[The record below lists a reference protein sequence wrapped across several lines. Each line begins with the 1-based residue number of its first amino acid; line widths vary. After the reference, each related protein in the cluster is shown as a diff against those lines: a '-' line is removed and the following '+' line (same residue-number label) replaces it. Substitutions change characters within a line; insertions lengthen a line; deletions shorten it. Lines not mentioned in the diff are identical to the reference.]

1 MSEPQGPLD
10 VIPRVN
16 YPPHLTFS
24 NYLST
29 TQMIEQVLSED
40 QEYVSWK
47 IKNMRTGGTMKDYLQ
62 PFLTRQEEAK
72 ERSRFSNGN
81 YHDRT
86 KSVRSNRSWESSTPG
101 ITKKSKMINQVPSNL
116 RFPGEIY
123 EENLRSIPR
132 PRELDQDEQFK
143 LLVTNLDEEQT
154 NRFEVFHRTALSKTQ
169 VKKIA
174 GMVINQSVTENMRV
188 FLQAVGK
195 IYAGEI
201 IGSALVVREKWFV
214 SRTVLEFNR
223 RKKIGKRLK
232 KYLKKLTLL
241 VDNNHNK
248 EEYNDSVDETAS
260 DSYYDDDEEDMKNA
274 QEGNKLIKTD
284 SNGQDIRL
292 ALISHYNKLVKD
304 FNSIDVS
311 VEKYAKSPILPE
323 HIREAW
329 RLHQL
334 QADGLPY
341 TQWRT
346 QGEGN
351 GCMFR

>member
-1 MSEPQGPLD
+1 MSDPQGPLD
-10 VIPRVN
+10 VIPKVN

-29 TQMIEQVLSED
+29 TQMIRQVLSED

-47 IKNMRTGGTMKDYLQ
+47 IKNMRTGGTMNDYLQ
-62 PFLTRQEEAK
+62 PFMAKQEEAK
-72 ERSRFSNGN
+72 GRGRFAIDD
-81 YHDRT
+81 YYDVKKT
-86 KSVRSNRSWESSTPG
+86 NRLNRPWKDSAPG
-101 ITKKSKMINQVPSNL
+101 ITKKSKTINQVPSNL
-116 RFPGEIY
+116 KFPREIY
-123 EENLRSIPR
+123 EENLKKIPR

-169 VKKIA
+169 VKKLA

-188 FLQAVGK
+188 FLQAAGK

-201 IGSALVVREKWFV
+201 IELALMIREKWFV
-214 SRTVLEFNR
+214 SRSVLEFNR
-223 RKKIGKRLK
+223 RKKNARKLM

-241 VDNNHNK
+241 VDNVHSK
-248 EEYNDSVDETAS
+248 QEYNDSVDESGS
-260 DSYYDDDEEDMKNA
+260 DSYYDDEEENMRDV

-284 SNGQDIRL
+284 SNSQDIIL
-292 ALISHYNKLVKD
+292 ALISHYNKLVGE

-311 VEKYAKSPILPE
+311 VEKYANSPILPE

-334 QADGLPY
+334 QTDGLPS

-351 GCMFR
+351 GWMFR

>member
-10 VIPRVN
+10 VIPKVN
-16 YPPHLTFS
+16 YAPYLTFS

-29 TQMIEQVLSED
+29 TQMIGQVLSED

-47 IKNMRTGGTMKDYLQ
+47 IKNMRTGGTMNDYLQ
-62 PFLTRQEEAK
+62 SFLAKQEAAK
-72 ERSRFSNGN
+72 ERDNFALDGYYNGT
-81 YHDRT
+81 RRV
-86 KSVRSNRSWESSTPG
+86 KSWKGSTPG
-101 ITKKSKMINQVPSNL
+101 VSKKSKMINQVPSNL
-116 RFPGEIY
+116 RFPREIY
-123 EENLRSIPR
+123 EENLKNIPR

-201 IGSALVVREKWFV
+201 IELALIVREKWFV
-214 SRTVLEFNR
+214 SRIILAFNQ
-223 RKKIGKRLK
+223 RKKTGRKLK

-241 VDNNHNK
+241 VDSNHNK
-248 EEYNDSVDETAS
+248 DEYNDNVDETAS
-260 DSYYDDDEEDMKNA
+260 DSFYDDEEEDMKDVK
-274 QEGNKLIKTD
+274 EGNRLLKSD
-284 SNGQDIRL
+284 SNDQDIRL
-292 ALISHYNKLVKD
+292 ELISHYNKLVKD

-311 VEKYAKSPILPE
+311 VEKYAHSPILPE

-329 RLHQL
+329 RLYQL